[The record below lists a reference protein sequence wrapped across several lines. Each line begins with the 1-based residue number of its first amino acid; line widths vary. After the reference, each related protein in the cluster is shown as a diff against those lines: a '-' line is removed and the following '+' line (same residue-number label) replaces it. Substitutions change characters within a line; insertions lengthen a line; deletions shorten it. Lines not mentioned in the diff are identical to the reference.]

1 MTEWSLWLN
10 SRETRIVLSRIKEA
24 VEDINEFTTNG
35 SLLRHEQV
43 DQIAVDYAHQLGVLE
58 GLKQAI
64 KLIKEEEEDD

>member
-10 SRETRIVLSRIKEA
+10 SRETKIVLSRIKEA